1 MFLTNIL
8 LRKGIPGRQWIGK
21 YRRPRQVTWTMKQ
34 SMIKRLE
41 IEAETEYWI
50 SRPYMTK
57 EQEYRHD
64 AERKNREYEE
74 MKAMKR
80 ANFPEHK
87 YLQDHLNHL
96 NVTKKWTMS

>member
-1 MFLTNIL
+1 MFLTNVL

-21 YRRPRQVTWTMKQ
+21 YRRPRVVTWNMKR
-34 SMIKRLE
+34 SMINRLE

-57 EQEYRHD
+57 DQEHGHAAARRYT
-64 AERKNREYEE
+64 EFQEL
-74 MKAMKR
+74 KARQM

-96 NVTKKWTMS
+96 NVTKKWTIT

>member
-1 MFLTNIL
+1 MFLTNLL

-21 YRRPRQVTWTMKQ
+21 YRRPRVVSWGMKQ

-41 IEAETEYWI
+41 VETETEYWI

-57 EQEYRHD
+57 EQEFRHD
-64 AERKNREYEE
+64 AERRYREIGEE
-74 MKAMKR
+74 YALKR

>member
-8 LRKGIPGRQWIGK
+8 RKGIPGGQWIGK
-21 YRRPRQVTWTMKQ
+21 YRRPRKVTWHAKQ
-34 SMIKRLE
+34 AMIKRLE

-57 EQEYRHD
+57 DQEFRH
-64 AERKNREYEE
+64 AVERRLACFEE
-74 MKAMKR
+74 VKAAKR

>member
-21 YRRPRQVTWTMKQ
+21 YRRPREVTWTMKQ

-41 IEAETEYWI
+41 TEAETEYWI
-50 SRPYMTK
+50 SQPYMTK
-57 EQEYRHD
+57 QQEFRHA
-64 AERKNREYEE
+64 AERKRRHLEE
-74 MKAMKR
+74 KR
-80 ANFPEHK
+80 AMTLAHFPEHK

-96 NVTKKWTMS
+96 NVTKKWTVS